1 MLVDP
6 VMSEGVEPATDCREA
21 GFMMTNSSATT
32 VTTPATAA
40 TRAATLSSAARRSES
55 RVCLA
60 GPLIAFESSEA
71 GGETGKRPHG
81 FRTRSLRDGWS
92 QLHCSFAQPERR
104 VVELR
109 IVGVERVL
117 LTEANS

>member
-32 VTTPATAA
+32 TTTPATAA
-40 TRAATLSSAARRSES
+40 TRAATLNSAARRSKS

-60 GPLIAFESSEA
+60 RSLVALGSSEA
-71 GGETGKRPHG
+71 GREIGDDLMGSDLAPCEA
-81 FRTRSLRDGWS
+81 DG
-92 QLHCSFAQPERR
+92 HSFANLALNRR
-104 VVELR
+104 GL
-109 IVGVERVL
+109 
-117 LTEANS
+117 